1 MTLTNVAIRSGVG
14 FVVGSAIGR
23 VFRPVTTTVKTAGT
37 MISNANRNVV
47 RGAQTK
53 QIRSETN
60 DIIKRMNIQT
70 DQRRALI
77 EFGNN
82 SEELA
87 NKFREL
93 DENTQAT
100 LKEWEQKLP
109 DVI

>member
-1 MTLTNVAIRSGVG
+1 MTLANVAIRSGVG

-37 MISNANRNVV
+37 MITNANRNVV
-47 RGAQTK
+47 RGAETR

-60 DIIKRMNIQT
+60 DVIKRMNIQT

-82 SEELA
+82 SEEL
-87 NKFREL
+87 NEKFKEL
-93 DENTQAT
+93 DEDTQST
-100 LKEWEQKLP
+100 LKQWETKLP